1 MGRPPLEPG
10 TFGNIPPPRKLAPK
24 KWEASCRYRRLD
36 GETVRVIREGRN
48 KTEARRSL
56 DAALYDLMG
65 RSAPVAKLRPHN
77 TVSEA
82 ADLWIE
88 RVEQQRRGT
97 THETYQRILERHVRP
112 GMGALRLGEVNV
124 PAIETF
130 LDGLRETHYRGKPLS
145 AEVLRKAKTVLKG
158 VMQVAVRHGAVAANP
173 VREIDRIEGGAR
185 KPARALT
192 PAERADLLAKL
203 DELAATVPDKAANN
217 RRYRQTVI
225 DADLPDI
232 VRFMLGTGV
241 RIGEC
246 LGVRWGD
253 FALADVATAS
263 GQQKIPVVNISGN
276 VVRVTGKGLLRHG
289 GKSQTAQRAV
299 PVPAFVVEMLTRRRD
314 GAPDERPVFC
324 AGTLGY
330 RDPRNTSRSLREARE
345 EVDYPWVVSHVFRKT
360 AASEWKRMGL
370 DDRVIADLMGHAQ
383 VSMTTDVYFGRRQ
396 LHPASVGAMDA
407 AWAAEAL
414 PS

>member
-1 MGRPPLEPG
+1 MGRSALEPG
-10 TFGNIPPPRKLAPK
+10 QNGKFSKPRKLGPK
-24 KWEASCRYRRLD
+24 KYEASCRYRKLD
-36 GETVRVIREGRN
+36 GEMLRVVRQGS
-48 KTEARRSL
+48 TGAAATRSL
-56 DAALYDLMG
+56 QAALDE
-65 RSAPVAKLRPHN
+65 LRGVERVVELKPHDR
-77 TVSEA
+77 VSTA
-82 ADLWIE
+82 ADLWIARVKRE
-88 RVEQQRRGT
+88 RRPT
-97 THETYQRILERHVRP
+97 THETYKRVLDRHVRP
-112 GMGALRLGEVNV
+112 GVGALRLREVTV
-124 PAIETF
+124 PAIESF
-130 LDGLRETHYRGKPLS
+130 LDVMRDKRYQGKPLS
-145 AEVLRKAKTVLKG
+145 AATLRTARTVVKG

-192 PAERADLLAKL
+192 PAERADLLTKL
-203 DELAATVPDKAANN
+203 DELAATVPDEAATD

-225 DADLPDI
+225 DPDLPDL

-253 FALADVATAS
+253 FALADIVTAD
-263 GQQKIPVVNISGN
+263 GPRRIPVVNISGN
-276 VVRVTGKGLLRHG
+276 IVRVTGQGLIRHE
-289 GKSQTAQRAV
+289 GKTDTAQRAV
-299 PVPAFVVEMLTRRRD
+299 PVPQFVLEMLSARRD

-330 RDPRNTSRSLREARE
+330 RDARNTSRSLRQARE
-345 EVDYPWVVSHVFRKT
+345 EVGYPWVVSHVFRKT